1 MIEIDTEIKEADDRQ
16 GINTF
21 KLVVCNCE
29 TEGDDGAM
37 CLQKLK
43 VIMKK
48 TSPCVVNDH
57 IGIVS
62 TYMLT
67 IWTKENGVENNHD
80 TNGQTKWPEMD
91 GL

>member
-1 MIEIDTEIKEADDRQ
+1 MIEIDTEIKENDDRH
-16 GINTF
+16 GITTF

-29 TEGDDGAM
+29 MEGDDEAM

-57 IGIVS
+57 
-62 TYMLT
+62 
-67 IWTKENGVENNHD
+67 
-80 TNGQTKWPEMD
+80 
-91 GL
+91 